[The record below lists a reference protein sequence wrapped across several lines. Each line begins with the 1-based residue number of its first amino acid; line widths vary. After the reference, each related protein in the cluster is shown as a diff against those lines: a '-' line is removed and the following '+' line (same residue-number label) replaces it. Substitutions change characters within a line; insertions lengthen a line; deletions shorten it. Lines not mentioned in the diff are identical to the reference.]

1 MHEVSIAQAVLA
13 EVTASAAIH
22 DVERVGR
29 ITLRIGRLAG
39 VVEAALRFGFE
50 VVAENTLAEGAELV
64 VENEPAV
71 AWCPAGEHAL
81 ELDDVHFF
89 CDEHQVVCPEL
100 LSGRQLEIVSYD
112 PVPAPATGTVDP

>member
-13 EVTASAAIH
+13 EVTASAESHGI
-22 DVERVGR
+22 ERVGR

-50 VVAENTLAEGAELV
+50 LVAENSLAEGAELV
-64 VENEPAV
+64 IENEPAV
-71 AWCPAGEHAL
+71 VWCPAGEHPL
-81 ELDDVHFF
+81 ELDDVSFF
-89 CDEHQVVCPEL
+89 CDEHQVTCPEL

-112 PVPAPATGTVDP
+112 SVPARTTGEAR